1 MSVGHG
7 KSHPYHFDRH
17 APDYKDHFSEIT
29 QELHATCPVAWT
41 ETYDGHWVVSGYSEL
56 FEVARNASLLSND
69 RDITGERPWLK
80 GISIP
85 GRAGMEYSRGGF
97 LEMDPPEQ
105 KDFRRALDPYLS
117 PAAVERWKPMVADV
131 TRACI
136 DEKIE
141 SGRIDFVDDLAN
153 VVPAVMT
160 MAMMGLPLA
169 DWVIYNYP
177 AHAQVYTPPDSPEM
191 EHVMAESIKMGMR
204 LHESILELRE
214 NPRPGLVNALIEA
227 EIVGKPATDDDIRDT
242 MMLLVGGG
250 FDTTTALTA
259 HSLEWLGEHPDERQ
273 RLVENLGALL
283 DSATEEFLRYYTP
296 APGDGRTVMYDYEV
310 GGCQLKQY
318 DRLWLSWA
326 MANRD
331 PEVFEDPENIHIDRQ
346 GNRHTS
352 FGLGVHRCIGSNVA
366 RAVFKTM
373 LTGVLERMPD
383 YVCDPAGAVHYDTI
397 GVIQG
402 MKNLPATF
410 TPGTRQGAGLEETI
424 ATWEQRIA
432 EEGLAEPVVRGAKS

>member
-1 MSVGHG
+1 MSTVGD
-7 KSHPYHFDRH
+7 KAQPYHFDRH
-17 APDYKDHFSEIT
+17 AADYKDHFSEIT
-29 QELHATCPVAWT
+29 EDLHAKCPVAWSD
-41 ETYDGHWVVSGYSEL
+41 TYDGHWVVSGYKEL
-56 FEVARNASLLSND
+56 FEIARNATLLSND
-69 RDITGERPWLK
+69 RDITGERPELK

-85 GRAGMEYSRGGF
+85 GRAGMEYTRGGF

-117 PAAVERWKPMVADV
+117 PAAVDRWKPMVADV
-131 TRACI
+131 TRACL

-141 SGRIDFVDDLAN
+141 SGSIDFVDDLAN
-153 VVPAVMT
+153 IVPAVMT

-169 DWVIYNYP
+169 DWVVYNYP
-177 AHAQVYTPPDSPEM
+177 AHAQVYTPPESPEM
-191 EHVMAESIKMGMR
+191 EYVMGESIKMGMR
-204 LHESILELRE
+204 LHESIQELRA
-214 NPRPGLVNALIEA
+214 NPKPGLVNALIEA
-227 EIVGKPATDDDIRDT
+227 QIVGKPATDDDIRDT

-259 HSLEWLGEHPDERQ
+259 HSLEWLGENPAERQ
-273 RLVENLGALL
+273 RLMDNLDSLL
-283 DSATEEFLRYYTP
+283 DSATEEFLRFYTP
-296 APGDGRTVMYDYEV
+296 APGDGRTVMYEYEV
-310 GGCQLKQY
+310 GGKKLEQY

-331 PEVFEDPENIHIDRQ
+331 PEMFDDPENIHLDRE
-346 GNRHTS
+346 GNRHTT

-383 YVCDPAGAVHYDTI
+383 YSCDPAGAVHYDTI

-410 TPGTRQGAGLEETI
+410 TPGTRQGKGLEETI
-424 ATWEQRIA
+424 AFWEAKIA
-432 EEGLAEPVVRGAKS
+432 REGLAEPVVRGGAA